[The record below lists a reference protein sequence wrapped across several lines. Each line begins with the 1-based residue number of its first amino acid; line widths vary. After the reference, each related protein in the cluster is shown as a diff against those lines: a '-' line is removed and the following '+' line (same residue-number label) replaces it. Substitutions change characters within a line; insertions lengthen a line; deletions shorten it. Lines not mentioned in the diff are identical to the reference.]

1 MSLPSV
7 EAKFFYLPF
16 FFPTYCPSS
25 FYRPGGSQ
33 FSRCIDVPGW
43 SQLTKGPLHTSALLA
58 LPFWLEAPHDAELQ
72 GGLVENVFAYPLPQ
86 HGLQGPTLSHPTFF
100 HLAAKPIQIRGN
112 ESALL
117 CGLPA
122 LRNKT
127 LSPCPR
133 MFLLHW

>member
-1 MSLPSV
+1 MPRPNFLIS
-7 EAKFFYLPF
+7 PF
-16 FFPTYCPSS
+16 FSPPIALHLFTDLGVASLVIA
-25 FYRPGGSQ
+25 
-33 FSRCIDVPGW
+33 IDVPGW
-43 SQLTKGPLHTSALLA
+43 SQLTKGPLHASALLA

-133 MFLLHW
+133 MFLVHW